1 MNIIISGQS
10 GFIGSKL
17 TSFFRSEGHEVTGIG
32 RADFAKGVNH
42 IALLLTDKD
51 VLINLAGAPI
61 IKRWTRSYS
70 KVLWDSRIVTTRM
83 LSDAIPLATNGPKAF
98 FSTSAVNV
106 YADQGVNTETQ
117 NTLDE
122 DFLGTLCQR
131 WEEEA
136 LRARI
141 HCRTYIMRLG
151 VVLGKE
157 GGALPQMALPFKL
170 FAGGKIGNGKQVIS
184 WIHID
189 DLAHALNKLIQELPD
204 QNVFNFTAPNPVSN
218 ADFSSSLAEALKR
231 PNLFRVPAFA
241 LKILYGEG
249 AVTLIDGVTVL
260 PENLLKEGFRF
271 EYPKLDGALENL
283 LG

>member
-17 TSFFRSEGHEVTGIG
+17 TSFFRSQGHEVTGIG
-32 RADFAKGVNH
+32 RGDFAKGVIH
-42 IALLLTDKD
+42 LASLLSNKH

-70 KVLWDSRIVTTRM
+70 KVLWDSRIVTTR
-83 LSDAIPLATNGPKAF
+83 LLVDALPSASNGPKAF
-98 FSTSAVNV
+98 FSTSAVNI
-106 YADQGVNTETQ
+106 YGDQGVNTETE

-141 HCRTYIMRLG
+141 HCRTYIMRFG
-151 VVLGKE
+151 VVLGKG

-170 FAGGKIGNGKQVIS
+170 FVGGKIGDGRQMIS

-189 DLAHALNKLIQELPD
+189 DLAQALNKLMQELPD
-204 QNVFNFTAPNPVSN
+204 QNVFNFTAPHPVSN
-218 ADFSSSLAEALKR
+218 AEFSSSLAKTLNR

-249 AVTLIDGVTVL
+249 AVTLIKGVTVL

-271 EYPKLDGALENL
+271 QYPQLEGALNNL
-283 LG
+283 MD